1 LDQFPTW
8 IDETCTMRVTSE
20 RRAGERRRRMA
31 TTSVVG
37 QVRNGME
44 VVTSDGESLGKV
56 KETYIGTEP
65 TSPLQQ
71 CDDETTVEV
80 HRGGLFSKST
90 TMYVPCRALARV
102 DGNTVTLNVDQETAN
117 AKGWQHKPSWIGT

>member
-1 LDQFPTW
+1 
-8 IDETCTMRVTSE
+8 
-20 RRAGERRRRMA
+20 MA

-44 VVTSDGESLGKV
+44 VMTSDGVSLGKV
-56 KETYIGTEP
+56 RETYIGTEP

-80 HRGGLFSKST
+80 HRGSLLGKST
-90 TMYVPCRALARV
+90 TMYIPCRALASV
-102 DGNTVTLNVDQETAN
+102 DGNTVMLNVDQETAS
-117 AKGWQHKPSWIGT
+117 AKGWLHKPSWIGK